1 LETCSLSD
9 EYQEKDVD
17 TCLCIAYYFNN
28 FVLFLLT
35 EQEKQDEIY
44 MSILW
49 GKLFKMASRNI
60 NNNRTGPQKEYLTT
74 TELAKFCGVSRFTIL
89 SWIDKGKITTIRTV
103 GGKHRI
109 PVSEAISFLETLQ
122 HKTSPKEKKV
132 TTSGALG
139 HCWEYLQKTNC
150 ERECKNC
157 LIYGREIDYCF
168 VVVRQFGKGVIRC
181 TGDCLSCGYFEKFF
195 GSHSNST
202 KQEQIS
208 EEKAEEA
215 DTEKKIFLDS
225 FIHDIAKGGDW
236 AKEPAANLMENSYA
250 IALHKNK
257 TKKSLSNLPEYKI
270 NELATITET
279 ILKELDDVQM
289 IILFGSY
296 ARGNWIEDVC
306 SEKDYTYEYKSD
318 FDILVV
324 TKYAETA
331 NNPDLQHKLEGKLNR
346 TETTVNLI
354 FHDIQFINAQLN
366 NGQYFFSDI
375 QEEGAILYD
384 SGRFGFPKKRKLN
397 IEKRKKTAQQDF
409 DQWYEKA
416 KRFYNHFQKDLEK
429 KWYNEALFELHQSI
443 RCFYTTMLSVFCG
456 YKPQNCDLE
465 KLGRYV
471 ASYEPSFL
479 TVFHCTTER
488 QDKMFKLLN
497 NANNH
502 ICNENS
508 QNITKVD
515 LAHLEQRA
523 QKLMELT
530 RESCKKKIDS
540 FA

>member
-1 LETCSLSD
+1 
-9 EYQEKDVD
+9 
-17 TCLCIAYYFNN
+17 
-28 FVLFLLT
+28 
-35 EQEKQDEIY
+35 
-44 MSILW
+44 
-49 GKLFKMASRNI
+49 MAARNV

-122 HKTSPKEKKV
+122 HKAFTKEKKV

-195 GSHSNST
+195 GSHSTST
-202 KQEQIS
+202 KREQTTDG
-208 EEKAEEA
+208 KPVEA
-215 DTEKKIFLDS
+215 ATEKKNFLDN
-225 FIHDIAKGGDW
+225 FIHGIAQDGNGIKY
-236 AKEPAANLMENSYA
+236 PAASLRENSSA
-250 IALHKNK
+250 IAVHKNNM
-257 TKKSLSNLPEYKI
+257 KKSLSNLPEYKV

-279 ILKELDDVQM
+279 IIKELDDVQM

-296 ARGNWIEDVC
+296 ARGNWVEDVC
-306 SEKDYTYEYKSD
+306 SEKDCTYECKSD

-324 TKYAETA
+324 TKYAEAA
-331 NNPDLQHKLEGKLNR
+331 NNPDLQHKIEGKLNR
-346 TETTVNLI
+346 TETTVNLV
-354 FHDIQFINAQLN
+354 FHNIQYINSQLN
-366 NGQYFFSDI
+366 KGQHFFSDI
-375 QEEGAILYD
+375 QEEGIILYD
-384 SGRFGFPKKRKLN
+384 SGRFRFAKKRKLN
-397 IEKRKKTAQQDF
+397 LDKRKNTAQQDF
-409 DQWYEKA
+409 EEWYEKA
-416 KRFYNHFQKDLEK
+416 KRFYNHFQQDLEK

-443 RCFYTTMLSVFCG
+443 KCLYTTMLSVFGG

-471 ASYEPSFL
+471 ASYEPAFL

-488 QDKMFKLLN
+488 QDKIFKLLN
-497 NANNH
+497 NAQAY
-502 ICNENS
+502 ICSEDS
-508 QNITKVD
+508 HNITKID
-515 LAHLEQRA
+515 LAHLEQCV

-530 RESCKKKIDS
+530 REICKKKIDS

>member
-1 LETCSLSD
+1 
-9 EYQEKDVD
+9 
-17 TCLCIAYYFNN
+17 
-28 FVLFLLT
+28 
-35 EQEKQDEIY
+35 
-44 MSILW
+44 
-49 GKLFKMASRNI
+49 MAARNL

-122 HKTSPKEKKV
+122 HKASPKEKKV
-132 TTSGALG
+132 ATSGALG

-181 TGDCLSCGYFEKFF
+181 MGDCLSCGYFEKFF
-195 GSHSNST
+195 GSHST
-202 KQEQIS
+202 P
-208 EEKAEEA
+208 AELQQASGRRALEA
-215 DTEKKIFLDS
+215 ATEKKNFLDN
-225 FIHDIAKGGDW
+225 FIHGIAQGGDRI
-236 AKEPAANLMENSYA
+236 KEPAADLRENASA
-250 IALHKNK
+250 ITVHKNK
-257 TKKSLSNLPEYKI
+257 MKKSLANLPEYKV

-306 SEKDYTYEYKSD
+306 SDKDCTYEYKSD

-324 TKYAETA
+324 TKYAEAA
-331 NNPDLQHKLEGKLNR
+331 NNPELRHKIEGELNR
-346 TETTVNLI
+346 TETTVNI
-354 FHDIQFINAQLN
+354 VFHDIQFINAQLS

-375 QEEGAILYD
+375 QKEGIILYD
-384 SGRFGFPKKRKLN
+384 SGRFRFAKKRKLN
-397 IEKRKKTAQQDF
+397 IEKRRKAAQQDLEL
-409 DQWYEKA
+409 WYEKA
-416 KRFYNHFQKDLEK
+416 NRFYNHFQQDLEK

-443 RCFYTTMLSVFCG
+443 KCFYTTTLSVFGG
-456 YKPQNCDLE
+456 YVPPNCDLE

-471 ASYEPSFL
+471 ASYEPAFL
-479 TVFHCTTER
+479 TVFHFTTER
-488 QDKMFKLLN
+488 QDRIFKLLN
-497 NANNH
+497 NAQDH
-502 ICNENS
+502 TCSSENS
-508 QNITKVD
+508 HNITKVD
-515 LAHLEQRA
+515 LAHLEQCT
-523 QKLMELT
+523 QKLRELT
-530 RESCKKKIDS
+530 QEICKKKIDS